1 MTEADIKVIQK
12 SYGEIKNTL
21 PRLGKYFYN
30 RANDIGSDL
39 DPLFVEDRDN
49 HAAAFAAIFAK
60 AVDSLESPEAML
72 PEIERMEAK
81 LKYFN
86 FKADALNTI
95 GVIFIDTLS
104 FGFGNNFTQDI
115 IDPWVKAYKT
125 YAAMFFTK

>member
-1 MTEADIKVIQK
+1 MTEAEIKIIRN
-12 SYGEIKNTL
+12 SYAEIKNTL
-21 PRLGKYFYN
+21 PRLGKYFYT

-39 DPLFVEDRDN
+39 DPLFAEDKAN
-49 HAAAFAAIFAK
+49 HGAAFVAIFVK
-60 AVDSLESPEAML
+60 AVDSLENPEAML

-86 FKADALNTI
+86 FKEDALNTI

-125 YAAMFFTK
+125 YAALFFSK

>member
-12 SYGEIKNTL
+12 SYTEIKNTL

-39 DPLFVEDRDN
+39 DPLFAEDRAN
-49 HAAAFAAIFAK
+49 HGAAFAAIFAK
-60 AVDSLESPEAML
+60 AVDSLENPEAML